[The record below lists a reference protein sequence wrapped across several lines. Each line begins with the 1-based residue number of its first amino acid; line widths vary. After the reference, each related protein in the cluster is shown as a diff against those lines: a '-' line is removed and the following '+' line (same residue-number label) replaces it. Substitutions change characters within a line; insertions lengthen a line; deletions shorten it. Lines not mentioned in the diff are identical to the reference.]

1 MYNELILDFEIYLY
15 EDITSEKDNE
25 IKKYI
30 SDYIEECNT
39 ELILPISNL
48 IMLLQN
54 NFKIIKFIKYNG
66 IFSDMMDNYNTSKGN
81 DYQLIDND
89 F

>member
-1 MYNELILDFEIYLY
+1 
-15 EDITSEKDNE
+15 
-25 IKKYI
+25 
-30 SDYIEECNT
+30 
-39 ELILPISNL
+39 
-48 IMLLQN
+48 MLLQN

-89 F
+89 FDFNKMTKDEIRVYVPEYLNLKKDIVTNTSISNVNFSTYDYVIKITYK